1 MKVVSI
7 LNKRSVYKY
16 LLLAV
21 VCILLIGYVKQNIC
35 FACYTEKKTDENK
48 NKDISEI
55 LIFENK
61 MAVIYD
67 DYNGELEIITD
78 MIKDKM
84 LVDVYSI
91 EDYKNVNI
99 ADYDLIIIGSSVR
112 DDEPTSNLKM
122 YLPEIDF
129 LQKNVSFYY
138 IGAFDS
144 GVFENNMKDLIHNG
158 NVLSTLGFNSD
169 EISETDIVNSFVDG
183 WLTSIS
189 NSHLNE
195 E

>member
-21 VCILLIGYVKQNIC
+21 VCILLIVYVKQNIC
-35 FACYTEKKTDENK
+35 FACYTEKKSDENK
-48 NKDISEI
+48 NKDISKI
-55 LIFENK
+55 MIFENK

-78 MIKDKM
+78 MIKDNM
-84 LVDVYSI
+84 LVDIYSI

-99 ADYDLIIIGSSVR
+99 ADYDLIIIGSSIR
-112 DDEPTSNLKM
+112 DDEPTINLKM

-144 GVFENNMKDLIHNG
+144 GMFKNNMKDLIHNG
-158 NVLSTLGFNSD
+158 NVLSRIVFNSD